1 MVVSEAMATGIPVIT
16 TAVSGVAEIVTP
28 ESGIVLSDTE
38 DVAALSEAMA
48 KLTSDRLLRETMG
61 RAAREIT
68 EQHSWKSKAERYVDL
83 FEELYQEKN

>member
-1 MVVSEAMATGIPVIT
+1 
-16 TAVSGVAEIVTP
+16 
-28 ESGIVLSDTE
+28 
-38 DVAALSEAMA
+38 
-48 KLTSDRLLRETMG
+48 MG